1 MTLIVVSSILLI
13 SLGGGERA
21 FAQSA
26 IATMTIAQPNLP
38 TITFTN
44 NTTVDIPLNADGSG
58 IFAFQSLIN
67 DGTVTITNQGSNNL
81 RFEFDRDDNAFASIN
96 PDNNGLPAIATF
108 QIASFTETHTVVYNR
123 THLAFNLDNFNFRGT
138 TPSLP
143 LQASLHELGA
153 DIYDSNPSVHV
164 VVGNTNFR
172 FIDPPLCETT
182 LGAVDLDFGTVR
194 IGDIP
199 NEGTIVVE
207 NTGAVS
213 SDVKIG
219 AGFWCAGAG
228 GCFNGESSAPSS
240 SLNIIMDNFRTRYD
254 ADPNTTYANKQM
266 FESFGLERDATDSS
280 MVTRGTIDNPFLM
293 PDLFTLAPSA
303 SDTAYLQVEV
313 VLRGGGS
320 TFTENRYTGNMSQT
334 IIIES
339 DCDN

>member
-58 IFAFQSLIN
+58 IFEFQSLIN
-67 DGTVTITNQGSNNL
+67 DGTITITNQGSNSL

-123 THLAFNLDNFNFRGT
+123 THLAFNLDNSDFRGT

-182 LGAVDLDFGTVR
+182 LGAVDLDFGTVNV
-194 IGDIP
+194 GDTTP
-199 NEGTIVVE
+199 VDGGTVVVE

-213 SDVKIG
+213 ADVNIG
-219 AGFWCAGAG
+219 ASHWCEGPCFTGLTSFPIQMLNSQTSFSKDAGTLYAAKTAFTVHG
-228 GCFNGESSAPSS
+228 YGVDNGA
-240 SLNIIMDNFRTRYD
+240 IIRG
-254 ADPNTTYANKQM
+254 NTASP
-266 FESFGLERDATDSS
+266 F
-280 MVTRGTIDNPFLM
+280 VTP
-293 PDLFTLAPSA
+293 PLFTIAA
-303 SDTAYLQVEV
+303 DAEDTVYLQTNV
-313 VLRGGGS
+313 VLDIKPS
-320 TFTENRYTGNMSQT
+320 TAINTFEGDLEQE

-339 DCDN
+339 ECG